1 MNAAQKWRGLRIEEE
16 LCDAGAVASVFR
28 DVAFALMKAEAHE
41 GGTESFEV
49 QVIFGIHRKQPDVF
63 PHLFALIEEFPP
75 CHAGIVGID
84 CHIDQAG
91 IYRSRQATAY

>member
-1 MNAAQKWRGLRIEEE
+1 MNAVQKWRGLRIEEE

-28 DVAFALMKAEAHE
+28 DVAFAVMKAETHE
-41 GGTESFEV
+41 GGTELFEV
-49 QVIFGIHRKQPDVF
+49 QVVLRIHRKQPDVF
-63 PHLFALIEEFPP
+63 PHLFALIEELPP